1 MLRTKFTIEIERLKN
16 NIIELFNLTMKQH
29 KEVIKALEEESIS
42 KCKIIVA
49 NDNNINK
56 FYAEILD
63 SAIWRIAKQQP
74 VASDLRHIIGY
85 MSIAKELERISDYAR
100 NIANFYL
107 KAKPPVKY
115 SKYIG
120 QLSKKVLKIMQFI
133 IKVLADETQWGKKI
147 IQTIVR
153 LDDIVDSEYND
164 INTLLIDLV
173 LDNVTEDKIWIYTGI
188 MQQLKYLERAGDH
201 LVNIAET
208 LLFISQGTHYES
220 GR

>member
-1 MLRTKFTIEIERLKN
+1 
-16 NIIELFNLTMKQH
+16 
-29 KEVIKALEEESIS
+29 
-42 KCKIIVA
+42 
-49 NDNNINK
+49 
-56 FYAEILD
+56 
-63 SAIWRIAKQQP
+63 
-74 VASDLRHIIGY
+74 
-85 MSIAKELERISDYAR
+85 
-100 NIANFYL
+100 
-107 KAKPPVKY
+107 
-115 SKYIG
+115 
-120 QLSKKVLKIMQFI
+120 MQFI

-173 LDNVTEDKIWIYTGI
+173 LDNVIEDKIWIYTGI

>member
-1 MLRTKFTIEIERLKN
+1 
-16 NIIELFNLTMKQH
+16 MKQH

-63 SAIWRIAKQQP
+63 SAIWRIPKQQP
-74 VASDLRHIIGY
+74 VASDLCHIIGY

-147 IQTIVR
+147 IQTIVK

-173 LDNVTEDKIWIYTGI
+173 LDN
-188 MQQLKYLERAGDH
+188 R
-201 LVNIAET
+201 
-208 LLFISQGTHYES
+208 LLAKLI
-220 GR
+220 